1 MGEYNL
7 IEKEVAY
14 MRVSVLPKTSRGK
27 KSVGLFVIFGILG
40 IVANRLSAYL
50 GNQIEYPTPL
60 NRPFLGTVI
69 YLAFCIAIGAGYYGI
84 KAVTKDKERSVLVF
98 LVIGFGAYILL
109 GILVLVIANLL
120 HN

>member
-1 MGEYNL
+1 
-7 IEKEVAY
+7 